1 LVPRVSH
8 APRKVQFLLPATR
21 ALLTALIPLVSV
33 LVLERK
39 SALEDAWVEVTAIM
53 VSALALEASRV
64 RIVPSM
70 LN

>member
-1 LVPRVSH
+1 
-8 APRKVQFLLPATR
+8 VQFLLPATR

-39 SALEDAWVEVTAIM
+39 SALEDAWVEVTATM